1 MKNYLFVMN
10 SGKVPEPHGIKM
22 KTARWNSVN
31 MAACLRKYS
40 HFVSLSCNHRANL
53 QRNAGWLCDWPS
65 EMASRRA
72 GSGSGR
78 GQDGGAAENRLRLRS
93 YLLILYLT
101 LSVILRFGFSPVAGL
116 PSWLNEPVHMPT
128 CHPLFLN
135 IIPCFC
141 FYLFF
146 NICHHGCNASVWL
159 ATD

>member
-40 HFVSLSCNHRANL
+40 HFVSLWLTVRNGLSSGRFRVR
-53 QRNAGWLCDWPS
+53 QR
-65 EMASRRA
+65 
-72 GSGSGR
+72 SGR
-78 GQDGGAAENRLRLRS
+78 GSGWEPPQAQVLFTHLIS
-93 YLLILYLT
+93 YTKCHFKIRIF
-101 LSVILRFGFSPVAGL
+101 SCGRFDSL